1 MVIFMFFK
9 LINKLFNNKHS
20 LRLFL
25 VVYIVNCDIALGQ
38 IESRLQPV
46 DRGVGTNISLN

>member
-9 LINKLFNNKHS
+9 LVNKLFNNKQIH
-20 LRLFL
+20 FIL

-38 IESRLQPV
+38 IECRLPV
-46 DRGVGTNISLN
+46 DRGVGNITLN